1 MLQQDEI
8 EKFELLR
15 DIAEHNA
22 MFENSDGV
30 RQVREARET
39 AITIPDEDFEETVKE
54 LFGRDLK
61 LDDKDKEDVERN
73 IPRSSLDIYDD
84 FDEVEFVPFGG

>member
-1 MLQQDEI
+1 MMLQQDEI

-22 MFENSDGV
+22 MFQNPDGV

-39 AITIPDEDFEETVKE
+39 TITIPDDDFEEIVKG
-54 LFGRDLK
+54 LFGRDISLSK
-61 LDDKDKEDVERN
+61 KNNKENVQEDQ
-73 IPRSSLDIYDD
+73 LDIYKD